1 MRFLYS
7 ILILIFLGGCEQ
19 FLEVELPGQEPKL
32 VVNAILEP
40 SDSLKVFLTKSIG
53 ILEGKEYTD
62 KFEPVKNAN
71 VKLVDPEGKSFP
83 LTYFEKN
90 TPFGSQAFYFLLN
103 PQLKANKNYKISAE
117 STGFQSI
124 KGDVTLPELVP
135 IKEISYKNLG
145 SNGSGA
151 DYDLVEL
158 TVKFEDLPGKNFYE
172 INGDYFG
179 VSTTSANSFYSGE
192 LNPSPVNPV
201 YKRDNWFGSGVLF
214 VDSFF
219 DGKNAEMIFRTTL
232 PRNADLKVTINL
244 LHVSESYFRYE
255 ETANLQYQTRDDFFS
270 QPVLVYSNIENGLG
284 ILKARNTSTKILE
297 MRFVD

>member
-1 MRFLYS
+1 MRLFPS
-7 ILILIFLGGCEQ
+7 ILALIFLVGCEQ

-32 VVNAILEP
+32 VINSLLEP
-40 SDSLKVFLTKSIG
+40 SDTLKVYLTKSIG
-53 ILEGKEYTD
+53 ILEGKEYND
-62 KFEPVKNAN
+62 QFESVKNASVN
-71 VKLVDPEGKSFP
+71 LTSSEGKRIP
-83 LTYFEKN
+83 LTYFERN
-90 TPFGSQAFYFLLN
+90 TPFETEAFYYLLN
-103 PQLKANKNYKISAE
+103 PMLMGNEKYKITAE
-117 STGFQSI
+117 SAGFQPI

-151 DYDLVEL
+151 NYDLVEF
-158 TVKFEDLPGKNFYE
+158 TVEFEDLPGKNFYE

-179 VSTTSANSFYSGE
+179 VSTTSVNSFYDGE

-201 YKRDNWFGSGVLF
+201 YKRDTWFGSGLLF

-219 DGKNAEMIFRTTL
+219 DGKNAEMVFRTTL

-244 LHVSESYFRYE
+244 HHVSESYFRFE

-297 MRFVD
+297 MRFLD